1 MRDLSWQRPWRAV
14 VSDAERAAIQRQLAR
29 EIWPRPLHPLWGKRP
44 VVIGRRIDNDD
55 VLVRLRNG
63 SLASVHL
70 GFDRRIRMALF
81 ERFFPHTTKFERT
94 EDFIAQMSQDSQEYD
109 A

>member
-1 MRDLSWQRPWRAV
+1 M
-14 VSDAERAAIQRQLAR
+14 VSDAERVTVQRQLVR
-29 EIWPRPLHPLWGKRP
+29 EIWARPLHPLWGKRT

-63 SLASVHL
+63 SLATVHL
-70 GFDRRIRMALF
+70 GFDRRITFRIF
-81 ERFFPHTTKFERT
+81 ERFFPHTTMFERV
-94 EDFIAQMSQDSQEYD
+94 EDFIAQMAYDGEEYD